1 MRGKSKGFTL
11 VELSVVIAILA
22 VLLVIAVPRFSS
34 AREDSAKEVC
44 HANRAMIAKT
54 YQLALT
60 KDSSITLQNFIDNP
74 EKYGDYYANKP
85 ICPLGGIYTASSGK
99 IVCSHPGHDYDVA
112 AANGTTISLIS
123 NNLMLTIK
131 ALENLN
137 RKNDGRALNSGLK
150 EALSGTFLEVED
162 YIISM
167 AFGNSYTGDTLT
179 WRTDTTR
186 PTEIYFAGDGN
197 SDHSNWSAY
206 LVVVDGVLY
215 KTKATNGSGTI
226 KSSNVAQLS
235 GLTGQELLNRLNK
248 DFVKVGPINIGVD
261 L

>member
-11 VELSVVIAILA
+11 VELSVVIAIMS
-22 VLLVIAVPRFSS
+22 VLFFIAVPRFTS

-44 HANRAMIAKT
+44 SANRAMIAKA
-54 YQLALT
+54 YQMALT
-60 KDSSITLQNFIDNP
+60 RDGSIALQNFIDHPDN
-74 EKYGDYYANKP
+74 YGNYYANKP
-85 ICPLGGIYTASSGK
+85 VCPLGGTYTASNGK
-99 IVCSHPGHDYDVA
+99 IICSHAGHDSVVTA
-112 AANGTTISLIS
+112 GSGTSVSLVS

-137 RKNDGRALNSGLK
+137 RKNDGKALNSGLK
-150 EALSGTFLEVED
+150 EALGGAFLEVED
-162 YIISM
+162 YIIAM
-167 AFGNSYTGDTLT
+167 AFGDAYTGGTLT

-215 KTKATNGSGTI
+215 KTKAANGSGTI
-226 KSSNVAQLS
+226 KSSTVAQLS
-235 GLTGQELLNRLNK
+235 GLTGQKLLDRLNK